1 MLPVLADVTIALMR
15 VHTAG
20 YHRQIRH
27 RRRNLKL
34 PFGAQRLLA
43 LLEGIEGG
51 FAIGAGL
58 LAGMSLATSSRQL
71 LFLTAAVTMIV
82 NGANS
87 AAIKYAAEHYTD
99 ELDGREKNPI
109 RYYLWPAIYE
119 FVAYLVVTA
128 IVLSPLLFMQNV
140 TQAAALSCFATV
152 VVLFAAGYWRGY
164 LMRRHH
170 KLRDGLE
177 LSLLALLIIA
187 VGIGSALALNYI
199 RL

>member
-1 MLPVLADVTIALMR
+1 MR
-15 VHTAG
+15 VHTAE
-20 YHRQIRH
+20 YHRQLRH

-43 LLEGIEGG
+43 LLEGVEGG

-58 LAGMSLATSSRQL
+58 LAGMSIATTSRQL

-99 ELDGREKNPI
+99 ELDGREKNPV

-128 IVLSPLLFMQNV
+128 VVMSPLLFMQNV
-140 TQAAALSCFATV
+140 TQAAAVSCFATI

-177 LSLLALLIIA
+177 LSLLALLIIG
-187 VGIGSALALNYI
+187 VGLASALALNYI